1 MQTAKPS
8 GAETMRECGWQRCSP
23 KCSSST
29 APSVAVALLKPCAG
43 VNVAPAY
50 VLSRHS
56 TCRSCTLTASPCAC
70 PHSFWPTN
78 TPSGTPWALTHAVW
92 VWAGAVEFLCFIPL
106 LNGSA
111 LAPCRIATGCT
122 LTDALYMSGL
132 SELCFILVQSEK
144 SCF

>member
-1 MQTAKPS
+1 MQTAEPS
-8 GAETMRECGWQRCSP
+8 GAETMQPQVQQQHGTL
-23 KCSSST
+23 SSS
-29 APSVAVALLKPCAG
+29 G
-43 VNVAPAY
+43 PAEP
-50 VLSRHS
+50 L
-56 TCRSCTLTASPCAC
+56 CRGERGSCPRPQQAQHLPELYPDGISLYFS
-70 PHSFWPTN
+70 HSFWPTS